1 MHALIIEDNVIITAQ
16 IADELRKRGFTSVE
30 CADTCDEAIA
40 LAENQCPD
48 LITADHWLDDESG
61 ISAVRKICEN
71 RSIPVIYIVALPDAL
86 LAEEPDA
93 VVLQKPFT
101 SRGLGEAVAEV
112 MPAHSHLPNESDATG
127 FSPTA

>member
-1 MHALIIEDNVIITAQ
+1 MHALIIEDNVMITAQ
-16 IADELRKRGFTSVE
+16 IADELRSRGFGSIE

-40 LAENQCPD
+40 MAESQCPD
-48 LITADHWLDDESG
+48 LITADHWLVGESG

-71 RSIPVIYIVALPDAL
+71 RPIPVIYIVALPDAL

-101 SRGLGEAVAEV
+101 SRGLSKAIAEV
-112 MPAHSHLPNESDATG
+112 MPAHSRLPKESDATG